1 MKNKTIHMSVVKR
14 LLAVFIVL
22 TLAFCTFDYYY
33 EIEKIDER
41 VLQIALE
48 ESRHFM
54 SDELYYIK
62 SGDIENLTLNANA
75 HLKYSEFMVIEF
87 YDITKKRLVEVTK
100 PGVEHIEKEFNNLPH
115 EDLLGGVAKYQRL
128 EYLNHLYL
136 RVASPLFHDGSQAGY
151 FEGIYA
157 VSDSALSEIRSQ
169 MTVSLIKVMI
179 VVFITTAIIY
189 PILISLNK
197 KVLNYASV
205 LLEANI
211 GALESLG
218 NAVAKRDSDTSEHNY
233 RVTLY
238 SIELAKKLRFDN
250 DDLQGIVKGAFLHD
264 VGKIAISDSILL
276 KPGKLTDN
284 EFSIMKT
291 HVSHGVEILKDYQWI
306 QEAVRVVESHH
317 EKFDGTGYLRGL
329 KELEIP
335 ETARVFCIV
344 DVFDALTSERPY
356 KKAFSYEE
364 SVGILNDGSGKHFDP
379 HILEVF
385 LSISRQIYDELRQ
398 ADEQTLRE
406 LLRIQIREIFM

>member
-1 MKNKTIHMSVVKR
+1 MSVITR
-14 LLAVFIVL
+14 LITVSTVL

-48 ESRHFM
+48 ESRHFT
-54 SDELYYIK
+54 SDELHYIK

-75 HLKYSEFMVIEF
+75 HLKYSAFMVIEF
-87 YDITKKRLVEVTK
+87 YDTTKTKLVEATK
-100 PGVEHIEKEFNNLPH
+100 TGVEHIEKEFNKLPH
-115 EDLLGGVAKYQRL
+115 KDLLDNVAKYQRL

-136 RVASPLFHDGSQAGY
+136 RVASPLFHDGSPAGY

-169 MTVSLIKVMI
+169 MAVSLTKVMT
-179 VVFITTAIIY
+179 VVFITTIIIY
-189 PILISLNK
+189 PILISLNN

-238 SIELAKKLRFDN
+238 SIELAKKLLFDN
-250 DDLQGIVKGAFLHD
+250 DNLQGLVKGAFLHD

-317 EKFDGTGYLRGL
+317 EKFDGTGYLHRL
-329 KELEIP
+329 KGLEIP

-364 SVGILNDGSGKHFDP
+364 SVGILKEGSGKHFDP
-379 HILEVF
+379 KILEVF
-385 LSISRQIYDELRQ
+385 FSISRQIYDELRD

-406 LLRIQIREIFM
+406 LLRIRIREIFM

>member
-1 MKNKTIHMSVVKR
+1 MHVSVITR
-14 LLAVFIVL
+14 LLTVSTAL

-33 EIEKIDER
+33 ETEKIDER
-41 VLQIALE
+41 VLQLALE
-48 ESRHFM
+48 ESRHFT
-54 SDELYYIK
+54 SDELHYII

-75 HLKYSEFMVIEF
+75 HLKYSAFMVIEF
-87 YDITKKRLVEVTK
+87 YDTTKTKLVEATK
-100 PGVEHIEKEFNNLPH
+100 SGAEHVEKEFNKLPH
-115 EDLLGGVAKYQRL
+115 KDLLGKVAKYQRL
-128 EYLNHLYL
+128 EHSNHLYL
-136 RVASPLFHDGSQAGY
+136 RVASPLFHDSSPAGY

-169 MTVSLIKVMI
+169 MAVSLIKVMT
-179 VVFITTAIIY
+179 VVFITTIIIY
-189 PILISLNK
+189 PILISLNN

-238 SIELAKKLRFDN
+238 SIELAKKLSFDN
-250 DDLQGIVKGAFLHD
+250 DNLQGLVKGAFLHD

-317 EKFDGTGYLRGL
+317 EKFDGTGYLHGL
-329 KELEIP
+329 KGLEIP

-356 KKAFSYEE
+356 KNAFSYEE
-364 SVGILNDGSGKHFDP
+364 SVGILKEGSGKHFDP
-379 HILEVF
+379 KILEVF
-385 LSISRQIYDELRQ
+385 LSISRQIYDELRD

-406 LLRIQIREIFM
+406 LLRIRIREIFM